1 MRRSLAAG
9 FTILC
14 GALAACDPGTTGPQ
28 CDLLATTVATT
39 KGDTAVTETG
49 LKYIETSPGTGQT
62 AKSCDF
68 VGIEY
73 IGRRASNDSIFAPLD
88 TLGFAPGY
96 HQYLAGFEQG
106 VVGMKVGG
114 SRRLIIPPEL
124 AYGSRDQQGLP
135 ANSTVIF
142 DIKLLGINPQQ

>member
-28 CDLLATTVATT
+28 CDLLATEVTSTR
-39 KGDTAVTETG
+39 GDTAVTETG
-49 LKYIETSPGTGQT
+49 LKYIETNLGSGQE

-68 VGIEY
+68 VGVEY
-73 IGRRASNDSIFAPLD
+73 TGRLASNDSVFAPLD
-88 TLGFAPGY
+88 TIGFTPG
-96 HQYLAGFEQG
+96 LDNLIAGFKQG
-106 VVGMKVGG
+106 VVGLKVGG

-124 AYGSRDQQGLP
+124 AWASQPPQGIP
-135 ANSTVIF
+135 VNSTVIF
-142 DIKLLGINPQQ
+142 DVKLLGIQ